1 MKLEVSAFLGFV
13 LAIFVSIIICLYGQ
27 ESSSDSNHLIIS
39 GTQSLNSVNI
49 SACDDEY
56 CVRKIENLRGFNIKI
71 KQG

>member
-13 LAIFVSIIICLYGQ
+13 LAIFVSIIICLHGQ
-27 ESSSDSNHLIIS
+27 ESSSDNDHLIIA
-39 GTQSLNSVNI
+39 GTQSLNSVNF

-56 CVRKIENLRGFNIKI
+56 CVRKIENQRGFNIKI